1 MDFIVRIKE
10 YLLDAVCPAT
20 AMEIQID
27 VKMVLENV
35 LTVSTILL
43 GRNVSTV
50 KMVILEML
58 LKVPAGNALAHTQT
72 DLQLAV
78 WQMVKKS
85 SVSAKK
91 ATLELAVSAVLL
103 DILEIHKNMKAS
115 VRNVTVIIMD
125 SWLAV
130 TT

>member
-1 MDFIVRIKE
+1 M
-10 YLLDAVCPAT
+10 LDAVCPAT

-35 LTVSTILL
+35 LTVSIILM

-50 KMVILEML
+50 KTVILEMPL
-58 LKVPAGNALAHTQT
+58 GVPAGSALAPIQT

-91 ATLELAVSAVLL
+91 AILELVVNAVLL
-103 DILEIHKNMKAS
+103 DILEIHKNMEAT
-115 VRNVTVIIMD
+115 VRNVIVIIMGN
-125 SWLAV
+125 WLAV